1 METSRARYREFNFD
15 GIVGPTHNYGGLSY
29 GNVASMAHE
38 GRASNP
44 RLAALEGLQKMRF
57 VHGLG
62 IGQAVLP
69 PHDRPSLGT
78 LRRLGFSGTDEEVLT
93 ATAAHS
99 ELLVRLVSS
108 AAPMWTANAAT
119 VAPSCDTADGR
130 LHVTPANLNGLFHR
144 SIEADVTGRILRSIF
159 ADMARF
165 VVHAPLPGG
174 GHLADEGAANHT
186 RLVGSDGVATHLF
199 AWGRSSFADAEQ
211 PRRFPARQTR
221 EASETIARLHQ
232 LDPSRVVL
240 AQQHPE
246 GIDAG
251 AFHTDVLAVGAEGLL
266 LMHELAFLDGPAVV
280 HQLKAIAG
288 PSFRVEVATDSE
300 LPLQHA
306 VSSYAFNSQ
315 LVTLENGS
323 MVILAPEE
331 SREDGQARAFFDRV
345 LASDNPVHRLEYF
358 DLRQSM
364 QNGGGPAC
372 LRLRV
377 PLSETEVGAL
387 GARVLFTNAL
397 DHELTAWVKRRY
409 RERLVPADLRDPA
422 LARESLTA
430 LDELTRILK
439 LGSVYDFQLA

>member
-1 METSRARYREFNFD
+1 METSRARCREYNFD

-38 GRASNP
+38 GRAANP
-44 RLAALEGLQKMRF
+44 RLAALEGLEKMRF

-93 ATAAHS
+93 AAAAHS

-119 VAPSCDTADGR
+119 VAPSCDAADGR
-130 LHVTPANLNGLFHR
+130 LHVTPANLSELFHR

-174 GHLADEGAANHT
+174 RHLADEGAANHT
-186 RLVGSDGVATHLF
+186 RFVGSDGVAAHLF
-199 AWGRSSFADAEQ
+199 AWGRSSFADAEK

-232 LDPSRVVL
+232 LDPSRLVF

-251 AFHTDVLAVGAEGLL
+251 AFHTDVLAVGAEGFL

-280 HQLKAIAG
+280 HQLKIG
-288 PSFRVEVATDSE
+288 
-300 LPLQHA
+300 
-306 VSSYAFNSQ
+306 
-315 LVTLENGS
+315 
-323 MVILAPEE
+323 
-331 SREDGQARAFFDRV
+331 RA
-345 LASDNPVHRLEYF
+345 S
-358 DLRQSM
+358 
-364 QNGGGPAC
+364 C
-372 LRLRV
+372 
-377 PLSETEVGAL
+377 
-387 GARVLFTNAL
+387 
-397 DHELTAWVKRRY
+397 
-409 RERLVPADLRDPA
+409 RERV
-422 LARESLTA
+422 
-430 LDELTRILK
+430 
-439 LGSVYDFQLA
+439 